1 MTKIIRFFAVIGVF
15 FASAIAAS
23 AQTQGQEPAAIVTS
37 IYKKASAGKGDSG
50 GEFLWLKAK
59 DRARSMSKSLSAL
72 WAKVEKKEKPG
83 EMGAIAFDPVTNS
96 QDPLV
101 RFFDVKTEKQDDT
114 TAAVAAADA
123 ENGRFAHQVAVIGNA
138 FGRHM
143 GARRIVRIA
152 PIHTEPVQCRIAP
165 QHLRYLIQ
173 RLLMLLP
180 VRNHRL
186 IRRRLGG
193 WVDSGRRHHHRHREG
208 RGNRQQGKSNEN
220 GNGSYLHDS
229 DMWQSGRDLGVIVLM
244 SQNVAA

>member
-1 MTKIIRFFAVIGVF
+1 MTKIIRFFAVIGVL
-15 FASAIAAS
+15 FASTITAS

-114 TAAVAAADA
+114 TAAVAAS
-123 ENGRFAHQVAVIGNA
+123 
-138 FGRHM
+138 FGSQRNEPPQ
-143 GARRIVRIA
+143 IVRYDF
-152 PIHTEPVQCRIAP
+152 V
-165 QHLRYLIQ
+165 
-173 RLLMLLP
+173 
-180 VRNHRL
+180 
-186 IRRRLGG
+186 
-193 WVDSGRRHHHRHREG
+193 REG
-208 RGNRQQGKSNEN
+208 NQWKIDDIRGEVEKMPWSVREMLTEFLKN
-220 GNGSYLHDS
+220 
-229 DMWQSGRDLGVIVLM
+229 
-244 SQNVAA
+244 